1 MNSTKQVPPEEDH
14 SLERVLFFSDAVFAI
29 AITLLALEI
38 RLGESSGDLGTAI
51 LALLPSIGVY
61 ALSFIVIGVYW
72 VGHHRMFRMLSS
84 YNYELI
90 WLNLLFLL
98 CVAFLPVANS
108 VLAAHYREPIAF
120 LFYGI
125 ALSMASLANLLLWM
139 YAGRQP
145 ELHRPGVPRAPFRT
159 AVIRSG
165 ATIAVAFAAI
175 LLAFWNS
182 TIAFLFL
189 SINLLWSILSGTRG
203 HQAAR
208 GG

>member
-1 MNSTKQVPPEEDH
+1 MNSNSQVPLEEEQ
-14 SLERVLFFSDAVFAI
+14 SFERIVFFSDAVFAI

-38 RLGESSGDLGTAI
+38 RLGESSGNLGTAI
-51 LALLPSIGVY
+51 IVLLPSIGVY

-84 YNYELI
+84 YNYALI

-108 VLAAHYREPIAF
+108 VLAAHYQDPIAF

-125 ALSMASLANLLLWM
+125 ALSVTSFASLLLWL

-145 ELHRPGVPRAPFRT
+145 ELHRPGVPQAPFRT
-159 AVIRSG
+159 TVIRSG
-165 ATIAVAFAAI
+165 VTIAVAFIAI

-189 SINLLWSILSGTRG
+189 SINLLWSIFSSTRG
-203 HQAAR
+203 QQIAR
-208 GG
+208 SG